1 MTLDDTDATL
11 TQVIDEWRQTAERA
25 LDFAQEV
32 ATVSVSGQGIPLS
45 AFPKT
50 ELDPDKP
57 LVIDR
62 RNGTRRQDCDHI
74 DPPVRVDRPLSHP

>member
-1 MTLDDTDATL
+1 MYRTAITVLSLAISIGCVFAI
-11 TQVIDEWRQTAERA
+11 VIAANW
-25 LDFAQEV
+25 FVQEV

-57 LVIDR
+57 LFIDR
-62 RNGTRRQDCDHI
+62 RNGTRRQDCDH
-74 DPPVRVDRPLSHP
+74 VDLPIREE